1 MAGEI
6 QLNGTSFA
14 SESSGT
20 ITVNNGTLSSSV
32 VFPTSGLT
40 TTSSDDSNTSPST
53 SSAAGASTTSD
64 NRTVSAG
71 SSDIEHLKTQ
81 HFTTNGPA
89 DITCWLVFAH
99 GYEDGAV
106 FSTAKFILESVS
118 GSSSFTYSD
127 VSNTY
132 GEATARSQESFK
144 QGEGSNHA
152 HGNHSNFYIFRDV
165 PAGTYQVKVAVSVT
179 GGTQVR
185 YNYFGGI
192 DRLTVFYRGS

>member
-6 QLNGTSFA
+6 KLNSVNFA
-14 SESSGT
+14 SELGGT

-53 SSAAGASTTSD
+53 SSAAGASTTSN
-64 NRTVSAG
+64 NRTVSAN
-71 SSDIEHLKTQ
+71 SSDIEHLKTA
-81 HFTTNGPA
+81 HFTTNGPG
-89 DITCWLVFAH
+89 DIICWLVFAH
-99 GYEDGAV
+99 GFEEGTV
-106 FSTAKFILESVS
+106 FTTAKFILESVS
-118 GSSSFTYSD
+118 GSSPFTYSD

-132 GEATARSQESFK
+132 GEATARSQESYK
-144 QGEGSNHA
+144 QGTQNLA
-152 HGNHSNFYIFRDV
+152 QGNHSNFYIFRDV
-165 PAGTYQVKVAVSVT
+165 PAGKYQVKVAVSVT
-179 GGTQVR
+179 GGTYVR